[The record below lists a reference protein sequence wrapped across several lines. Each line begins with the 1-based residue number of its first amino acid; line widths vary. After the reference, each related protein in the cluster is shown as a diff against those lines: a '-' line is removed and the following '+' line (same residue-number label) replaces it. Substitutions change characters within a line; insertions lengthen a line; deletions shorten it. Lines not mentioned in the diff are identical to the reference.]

1 MWVNCYNIFN
11 AALPL
16 VGREMGPEALEL
28 HRRPRRSACISERHK
43 DTVNAYVAMA
53 VGETVTPNSAR
64 PPGALAIPPFVAAHG
79 RPRTD
84 FAPTSAREDT
94 RVDIAEKLRSLIN

>member
-53 VGETVTPNSAR
+53 VGETVTPKLSPTARGAGHSAVR
-64 PPGALAIPPFVAAHG
+64 CSPW
-79 RPRTD
+79 
-84 FAPTSAREDT
+84 
-94 RVDIAEKLRSLIN
+94 